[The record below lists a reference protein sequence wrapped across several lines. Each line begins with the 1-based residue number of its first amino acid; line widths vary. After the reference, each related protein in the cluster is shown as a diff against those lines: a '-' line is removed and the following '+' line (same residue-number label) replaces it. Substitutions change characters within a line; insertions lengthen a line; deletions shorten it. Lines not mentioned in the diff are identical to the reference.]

1 MKPHQRPRVGYRRD
15 DRIRRIKSDTRPV
28 YPGVEIAAPLD
39 PQATTPAEQTA
50 LGEEPRLAPALDAG
64 IAVQSRAERA
74 AADAVK
80 RQRTMLLGVA
90 GAIVALTVAGMTWHG
105 ASDRMAALSPL
116 AGLGSPPATNTASAS
131 ASAQAPTAER
141 AATPIFATCKGVK
154 LHLPLPVKSL
164 TEIGFHQASYSW
176 AIPMKTSMKDAD
188 MDQVAKTRSTGRDLD
203 AQPDGP
209 DGKLTGQ
216 VLRMWRNRP
225 GKPDTA
231 VDVGAKKAGTLVLSP
246 VNGTVVRI
254 KEYKLYG
261 RYPDYEMHI
270 IPDNTTDI
278 DVVLIHISDLQCEVG
293 DRVEAGLTPVA
304 KVRKLS
310 DKFKDQLARYTK
322 TAGDHCHLQVN
333 DSGAKGYK
341 GLQGAIDPS
350 EYPSST
356 PQDSL

>member
-1 MKPHQRPRVGYRRD
+1 VKPHQRPRVGFRRD
-15 DRIRRIKSDTRPV
+15 DKIRRIKSDTRPM
-28 YPGVEIAAPLD
+28 YPGVDVAAPVD
-39 PQATTPAEQTA
+39 SQPVTSAAPTS

-74 AADAVK
+74 AADAVR
-80 RQRTMLLGVA
+80 RQRTMLFGIA
-90 GAIVALTVAGMTWHG
+90 GAVVALTIGGMTWHG

-116 AGLGSPPATNTASAS
+116 VGPSSPTATSTASAAEGGQ
-131 ASAQAPTAER
+131 ASKATP

-154 LHLPLPVKSL
+154 LALPLPVKSL

-188 MDQVAKTRSTGRDLD
+188 MDQVAKIKSTGRDLD
-203 AQPDGP
+203 EQPDGP

-246 VNGTVVRI
+246 VTGTVVRI

-270 IPDNTTDI
+270 IPDDTTDI

-322 TAGDHCHLQVN
+322 TAGDHVHLQVN